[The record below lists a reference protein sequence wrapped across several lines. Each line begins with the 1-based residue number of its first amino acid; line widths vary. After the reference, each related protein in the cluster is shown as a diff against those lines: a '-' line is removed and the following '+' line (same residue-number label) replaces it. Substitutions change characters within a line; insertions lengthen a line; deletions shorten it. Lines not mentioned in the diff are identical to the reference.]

1 MLNFLLNTNTES
13 FIRYFS
19 MPQIWIAMILCVVG
33 VALVLLARRITRVA
47 KNVDKVED
55 NDRTLVTIKCVGI
68 VLLVIAVLIIV
79 FTE

>member
-47 KNVDKVED
+47 KNIEKVED
-55 NDRTLVTIKCVGI
+55 NDRMLVTIKCVGI
-68 VLLVIAVLIIV
+68 VMLVLTVVILV

>member
-33 VALVLLARRITRVA
+33 VAIVLLARRITRVA

-68 VLLVIAVLIIV
+68 VLLVLAVLIIV

>member
-19 MPQIWIAMILCVVG
+19 MPQIWVAMILCVVG
-33 VALVLLARRITRVA
+33 VALVILARRITRVA
-47 KNVDKVED
+47 KNIEEVED
-55 NDRTLVTIKCVGI
+55 TDRTFVAIKCIGVVML
-68 VLLVIAVLIIV
+68 VLTVVILV

>member
-13 FIRYFS
+13 FKRFFS
-19 MPQIWIAMILCVVG
+19 MPQVWIAMILCVVG

-47 KNVDKVED
+47 KNIDKVED
-55 NDRTLVTIKCVGI
+55 NDRTFVTIKCIGI
-68 VLLVIAVLIIV
+68 VMLVLTVLILV